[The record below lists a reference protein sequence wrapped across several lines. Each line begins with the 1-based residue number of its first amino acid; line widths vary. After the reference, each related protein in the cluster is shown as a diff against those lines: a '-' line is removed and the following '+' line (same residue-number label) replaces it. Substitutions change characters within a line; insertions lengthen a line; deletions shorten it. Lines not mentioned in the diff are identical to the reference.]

1 MSDAAA
7 RPTRRFR
14 SRGRSAQPGR
24 PRTAARLA
32 AVQAL
37 YQAEHAGA
45 PAEAVLEEFV
55 RHRVGGQ
62 EGAPLAAGP
71 LDEGGA
77 PGADVPLLARILRGW
92 AANAETLDRVVA
104 AALAED
110 WPLARLDPVLRALLR
125 AASAEL
131 LDAKGPPARA
141 VINEYMDVAHGFF
154 AGDEPRFANGV
165 LDRIARTL
173 RAAEFADAADARG

>member
-1 MSDAAA
+1 VNAEAKTA
-7 RPTRRFR
+7 RRAKG
-14 SRGRSAQPGR
+14 RGGKSPPAR

-37 YQAEHAGA
+37 YQAEQAQA
-45 PAEAVLEEFV
+45 PAEAVLDEFV
-55 RHRVGGQ
+55 RHRI
-62 EGAPLAAGP
+62 GAVAGRPLSPGALEDGA
-71 LDEGGA
+71 A

-92 AANAETLDRVVA
+92 AGNAETLDRVVS

-125 AASAEL
+125 AAAAEL
-131 LDAKGPPARA
+131 YDPDGAPARA
-141 VINEYMDVAHGFF
+141 VINEYLDVAHGFF
-154 AGDEPRFANGV
+154 GGEEPRFANGV

-173 RAAEFADAADARG
+173 RADEFAPEAG

>member
-1 MSDAAA
+1 MSAAA
-7 RPTRRFR
+7 KSARKGRPAAT
-14 SRGRSAQPGR
+14 GR

-37 YQAEHAGA
+37 YQAEHGSIS
-45 PAEAVLEEFV
+45 PETVLDEFV

-71 LDEGGA
+71 LDEGAA
-77 PGADVPLLARILRGW
+77 PGADVPLLARIVRGY
-92 AANAETLDRVVA
+92 AVNAEALDGVVSA
-104 AALAED
+104 SLAED

-125 AASAEL
+125 AAAAEL
-131 LDAKGPPARA
+131 FDAKGPPARA

-154 AGDEPRFANGV
+154 GGEEPRFANGV

-173 RAAEFADAADARG
+173 RGAEFATGLG